1 MIRIFRVGH
10 LWSGDSEIGTL
21 EDAFLL
27 IDKDKIAGVGSWNDR
42 PRKKSFKLI
51 EHKKHIAMPGM
62 INLHGHLA
70 MTLFRGLGET
80 ADLHSWLFDYI
91 FPAEKKKVSAAF
103 VKEGTTLALRESLRA
118 GVTFVTDMYFYS
130 EVVAKLIEDFGMRGI
145 VGRSYFEQGAYDS
158 KDLEDSFEKSKSFIK
173 KTKRMK
179 RVMGVL
185 APHAPYTCSVETL
198 KRTARLAQELDCGIM
213 IHTAETKKELAD
225 IKRQTGLSPVALLDQ
240 TGILKAKFALLA
252 HCVWLEDSDF
262 KILARPNVSSV
273 LNAKSNA
280 KLASGFPPISK
291 MKASKVRW
299 VLGTDGPA
307 SNNTLDLF
315 SEMDFIARTNRLITG
330 SLTDLTP
337 QDIIEAV
344 TIRSAEAIGMGG
356 KIGSLTPGK
365 QADFILID
373 GSGYHM
379 QPISDLSASLVFSGR
394 AADVTH
400 VFVDGRCLMESRRLK
415 ISQKY

>member
-1 MIRIFRVGH
+1 MTKLYRVGH
-10 LWSGDSEIGTL
+10 LWSGDSSIGIL
-21 EDAFLL
+21 QDAFLL
-27 IDKDKIAGVGSWNDR
+27 VEKDKIAAVGHWKDR
-42 PRKKSFKLI
+42 PKKKSIKI
-51 EHKKHIAMPGM
+51 SEHKKHIAMPGM

-91 FPAEKKKVSAAF
+91 FPAEKKQVSAAF
-103 VKEGTTLALRESLRA
+103 VKSGTTLALKESLRA
-118 GVTFVTDMYFYS
+118 GVTLVTDMYFYS

-158 KDLEDSFEKSKSFIK
+158 KDLEDSFEKSRSFIK

-179 RVMGVL
+179 RVIGVL
-185 APHAPYTCSVETL
+185 APHAPYTCSVDTL
-198 KRTARLAQELDCGIM
+198 KKTAQLASELDCGIM
-213 IHTAETKKELAD
+213 IHTSETKKELAD
-225 IKRQTGLSPVALLDQ
+225 IKRQTGVSPVALLDQ

-262 KILARPNVSSV
+262 KILARPNVSCV
-273 LNAKSNA
+273 LNPKCNA
-280 KLASGFPPISK
+280 KLASGFPPVST

-307 SNNTLDLF
+307 SNNSLDLF

-337 QDIIEAV
+337 QDILEAV
-344 TIRSAEAIGMGG
+344 TIRSAEAIGLGDQ
-356 KIGSLTPGK
+356 IGSLTPGK

-379 QPISDLSASLVFSGR
+379 QPIRDLSASLVFSGR

-400 VFVDGRCLMESRRLK
+400 VYVDGLCLMDSKKLK
-415 ISQKY
+415 IG

>member
-1 MIRIFRVGH
+1 
-10 LWSGDSEIGTL
+10 
-21 EDAFLL
+21 
-27 IDKDKIAGVGSWNDR
+27 
-42 PRKKSFKLI
+42 
-51 EHKKHIAMPGM
+51 
-62 INLHGHLA
+62 
-70 MTLFRGLGET
+70 
-80 ADLHSWLFDYI
+80 
-91 FPAEKKKVSAAF
+91 
-103 VKEGTTLALRESLRA
+103 
-118 GVTFVTDMYFYS
+118 
-130 EVVAKLIEDFGMRGI
+130 
-145 VGRSYFEQGAYDS
+145 
-158 KDLEDSFEKSKSFIK
+158 
-173 KTKRMK
+173 
-179 RVMGVL
+179 
-185 APHAPYTCSVETL
+185 
-198 KRTARLAQELDCGIM
+198 M

>member
-1 MIRIFRVGH
+1 MSKLFRVGH
-10 LWSGDSEIGTL
+10 LWSGDSEIGIL
-21 EDAFLL
+21 EDAFLH
-27 IDKDKIAGVGSWNDR
+27 IEKDKILDVGTWKDR
-42 PRKKSFKLI
+42 PRKKSLKVTEL
-51 EHKKHIAMPGM
+51 KKHIAMPGM

-80 ADLHSWLFDYI
+80 ADLHSWLFDFI
-91 FPAEKKKVSAAF
+91 FPAEKKQVSANF
-103 VKEGTTLALRESLRA
+103 VKEGTKLALLESIRA

-130 EVVAKLIEDFGMRGI
+130 EVVAKLIEESGMRGI

-158 KDLEDSFEKSKSFIK
+158 KGLDDSFEKSKSFIK

-179 RVMGVL
+179 HVIGVL

-198 KRTARLAQELDCGIM
+198 KRTAALAQELDCGVM
-213 IHTAETKKELAD
+213 IHTSETSKELVD
-225 IKRQTGLSPVALLDQ
+225 IKRQTGVSPVALLDQ

-262 KILARPNVSSV
+262 RILARPNISCV
-273 LNAKSNA
+273 LNTKCNA
-280 KLASGFPPISK
+280 KLASGFPPVTK

-307 SNNTLDLF
+307 SNNSLDLF
-315 SEMDFIARTNRLITG
+315 SEMDFITRTNRLVTG

-337 QDIIEAV
+337 QDVLEAV
-344 TIRSAEAIGMGG
+344 TIRSAEAIGMNDQ
-356 KIGSLTPGK
+356 IGSLTPGK
-365 QADFILID
+365 RADFILID

-379 QPISDLSASLVFSGR
+379 QPIRDLSASLVFSGR

-400 VFVDGRCLMESRRLK
+400 VFVDGKCLMDDRK
-415 ISQKY
+415 IKRAQ